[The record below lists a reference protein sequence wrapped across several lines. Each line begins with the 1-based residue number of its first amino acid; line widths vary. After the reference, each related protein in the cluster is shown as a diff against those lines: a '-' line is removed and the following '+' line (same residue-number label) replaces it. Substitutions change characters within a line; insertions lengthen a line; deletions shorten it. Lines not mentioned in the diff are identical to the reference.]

1 MSPTVDLYEKLG
13 VKSDASANEIK
24 KAYRKLAKK
33 YHPDATGGDK
43 DKERRFKE
51 VSTAYDVLGNTDRR
65 ARYDAMRSGAS
76 PFGGG
81 GGPGGGFNGGVW
93 DLGDLFAQMFG
104 GAQGGSQRG
113 NSGPGGGVRYRVRT
127 TGGGNPGFDSS
138 PFDGFESFGGASPF
152 GGRPRRPRR
161 KRAETKPGGPTERK
175 LTLADGVVVT
185 QRGRHVYS
193 DLRLALDE
201 AILGTVKQVT
211 TLSGVT
217 KVKVPPGT
225 SSGVKLRLKGKGA
238 NARNGKRGDHFVT
251 IQIDVPSKI
260 DSESE
265 KLLAKLMKRIKSR

>member
-13 VKSDASANEIK
+13 VKSDASAGEIK
-24 KAYRKLAKK
+24 KAYRSLAKK
-33 YHPDATGGDK
+33 FHPDATGGDK
-43 DKERRFKE
+43 AKERRFKE
-51 VSTAYDVLGNTDRR
+51 VSTAYDVLGNSDRR

-76 PFGGG
+76 PFGQGAPG
-81 GGPGGGFNGGVW
+81 AGGGFNGNVW

-104 GAQGGSQRG
+104 GAQGGGQPG
-113 NSGPGGGVRYRVRT
+113 SGGRGGGVRYRVRK
-127 TGGGNPGFDSS
+127 TGTPGHASS
-138 PFDGFESFGGASPF
+138 PFDGFESFGQSPF
-152 GGRPRRPRR
+152 AQKQRRPRR
-161 KRAETKPGGPTERK
+161 ERAKTKPTGPTERK

-251 IQIDVPSKI
+251 IHIDVPSKI
-260 DSESE
+260 DDETE
-265 KLLAKLMKRIKSR
+265 KLLAKLMRRIKSR